1 MNHPTL
7 LLPSFLCSRRL
18 AFGDEHME
26 ELRQKF
32 MQQPEYSNSDA
43 PVQHTATARL
53 VCLRRTQAQ
62 AAL

>member
-1 MNHPTL
+1 
-7 LLPSFLCSRRL
+7 
-18 AFGDEHME
+18 ME

>member
-1 MNHPTL
+1 
-7 LLPSFLCSRRL
+7 
-18 AFGDEHME
+18 ME

-32 MQQPEYSNSDA
+32 MEQPEFSNPDA

-53 VCLRRTQAQ
+53 VCLRRAQPQ